1 MKRMLK
7 TAAAVLLGASM
18 LVTGALAANTSFSD
32 VPSNHWAY
40 SYVTR
45 AAQEGLVNGMGDGVY
60 GENVPLKLLLLLVSV
75 RRGRLSQG
83 RPGRHRGRRAPP
95 HRRGLDRHGGGGGH
109 EPL

>member
-45 AAQEGLVNGMGDGVY
+45 AAQEGLVNGMGDNTLAPQG
-60 GENVPLKLLLLLVSV
+60 NATRAQAAALLMRYVEYV
-75 RRGRLSQG
+75 
-83 RPGRHRGRRAPP
+83 A
-95 HRRGLDRHGGGGGH
+95 
-109 EPL
+109 